1 MSFVFRARRSAI
13 CAESANFL
21 AENQGSFDMSLDRTD
36 MRILRQLER
45 DGRISNQDLA
55 NAVALSPSACLRRVK
70 LLEERG
76 VIEGYRCAISPKN
89 LGVAFEALVHVSMR
103 PDVPEWHDRFVEA
116 IQEWPEVVSAQVIT
130 GASNYVLVVRA
141 RDLDHYSDFVI
152 NKLHRASG
160 VLSINSSIVLSTL
173 KREGSILGLVEGV

>member
-1 MSFVFRARRSAI
+1 M
-13 CAESANFL
+13 
-21 AENQGSFDMSLDRTD
+21 QGIFDMKLDRTD

-76 VIEGYRCAISPKN
+76 VIDGYRCAISPKN
-89 LGVAFEALVHVSMR
+89 VGVAFEALVHVSMR
-103 PDVPEWHDRFVEA
+103 PDMPEWHDKFADA
-116 IQEWPEVVSAQVIT
+116 IREWPEVVSAQIIT
-130 GASNYVLVVRA
+130 GASNYVLVVRT

-152 NKLHRASG
+152 HKLHRASG
-160 VLSINSSIVLSTL
+160 VMSINSSIVLTTL
-173 KREGSILGLVEGV
+173 KRDGSILDLVEPSAGG

>member
-1 MSFVFRARRSAI
+1 MH
-13 CAESANFL
+13 
-21 AENQGSFDMSLDRTD
+21 LDRTD
-36 MRILRQLER
+36 MRILRHLER

-76 VIEGYRCAISPKN
+76 AISGYRCAIEPKAV
-89 LGVAFEALVHVSMR
+89 GVAFEALVHVSMR

-116 IQEWPEVVSAQVIT
+116 IRQWPEVVSAQIVT
-130 GASNYVLVVRA
+130 GGSNYMLTVRA

-152 NKLHRASG
+152 NTLHRAAG
-160 VLSINSSIVLSTL
+160 VMSINSSIVLATL
-173 KREGSILGLVEGV
+173 KRDGSILDLIEPSTGG

>member
-1 MSFVFRARRSAI
+1 MT
-13 CAESANFL
+13 
-21 AENQGSFDMSLDRTD
+21 LDRTD
-36 MRILRQLER
+36 MRILRHLER

-76 VIEGYRCAISPKN
+76 AIAGYRCTIEPKTV
-89 LGVAFEALVHVSMR
+89 GVAFEALVHVSMR

-116 IQEWPEVVSAQVIT
+116 IQHWPEVIAAQIVT
-130 GASNYVLVVRA
+130 GGSNYVLTVRA

-152 NKLHRASG
+152 NRLHRAAG
-160 VLSINSSIVLSTL
+160 VMSINSSIVLATL
-173 KREGSILGLVEGV
+173 KRDGSILDLVEPSTAG

>member
-1 MSFVFRARRSAI
+1 M
-13 CAESANFL
+13 N
-21 AENQGSFDMSLDRTD
+21 LDRID
-36 MRILRQLER
+36 MRILRKLEQ

-76 VIEGYRCAISPKN
+76 AISGYRCMIEPKN
-89 LGVAFEALVHVSMR
+89 VGVAFEALVHVSMR

-116 IQEWPEVVSAQVIT
+116 IRQWPEVVSAQIVT
-130 GASNYVLVVRA
+130 GSSNYVLTVRA

-173 KREGSILGLVEGV
+173 KCDGSILDLVEASAGG